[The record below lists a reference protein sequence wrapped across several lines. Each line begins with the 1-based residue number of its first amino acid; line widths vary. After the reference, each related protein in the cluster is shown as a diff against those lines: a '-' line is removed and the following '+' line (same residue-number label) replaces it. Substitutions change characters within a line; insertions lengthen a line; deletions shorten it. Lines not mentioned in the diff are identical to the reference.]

1 MKELTHCPF
10 LFILMLKRREV
21 CWQIIKC
28 LIYLRGKEHQWKCY
42 VSSCLQC
49 NPYFLFLYMK
59 SSGFIAIIIY
69 KFTMGEDQ
77 NQQNHEENGVK
88 EAPHVAVV
96 MVPFPAQGHL
106 NQLLQLSRIISS
118 YNIPVHYVGSATHIN
133 QAKLRLQGWDPLLEP
148 NFHFHDFPTPHFH
161 SPPPDPDASVQFPAH
176 LQPCFEASSELREP
190 VAALLRELSLTVDR
204 LIVINDSL
212 MGSVVQDF
220 VGIGNAESYTF
231 HSVSVFSIF
240 FFFWESLG
248 RPALEGVKIPE
259 DVPSLDGCF
268 TLEFFKFLVFQH
280 EFKKLSSGNLYYT
293 SKLIEGPYVDIL
305 REEEIDGIQN
315 WETNRWHV
323 INCFVIQE
331 KIPLKIVSSLSPREV
346 CFFVYKSW
354 ARGRSNLI
362 VIQQPQASASLGMD
376 NHQNHEESEMK
387 EAPVAVVMVP
397 FPAQG
402 HLNQLLQLSRLIS
415 SYNVS
420 VHYVGSVTHTHQAKL
435 RVQGWDPLLHPNFQF
450 HHFPTPHF
458 HSPPPNPNSSVQ
470 FPAHLESSFEAS
482 SQLRQP
488 VAALLRELS
497 PRARR
502 IIVIHDSL
510 MGSVIQDVASIR
522 NAESYT
528 FHSAKF
534 LEDVPSLDG
543 CFPLEFLNFIASQHQ
558 FKKLNSGNIYNTCKS
573 MEGCYVDLLDGLEIY
588 GGKKKHWALG
598 PFNPLTIC
606 YDKKSNPGHRCLGW
620 LDKQAPKS
628 VLLVSFGTTTSL
640 TDEQI
645 KELAIG
651 LEQSKQKFIWVLRDA
666 DKGDVFSGEV
676 RRAEL
681 PEGYEERVGGR
692 GMGLVVRDWA
702 PQLEILGHTQVLKV
716 GLVVRDWA
724 QREQLVAASTG
735 GFPARS
741 WILSLLTS
749 LDRLVCPGGLR
760 VCPCIRMSSKFIT
773 HSFSFFGLVFREW
786 EHQEELVT
794 SSTIEKALR
803 RLMASKEGNDIRKRA
818 VELGGAIWRSMD
830 DRGAS
835 CMELDSFI
843 AHISR

>member
-1 MKELTHCPF
+1 M
-10 LFILMLKRREV
+10 
-21 CWQIIKC
+21 
-28 LIYLRGKEHQWKCY
+28 
-42 VSSCLQC
+42 
-49 NPYFLFLYMK
+49 
-59 SSGFIAIIIY
+59 
-69 KFTMGEDQ
+69 
-77 NQQNHEENGVK
+77 
-88 EAPHVAVV
+88 
-96 MVPFPAQGHL
+96 
-106 NQLLQLSRIISS
+106 
-118 YNIPVHYVGSATHIN
+118 
-133 QAKLRLQGWDPLLEP
+133 
-148 NFHFHDFPTPHFH
+148 
-161 SPPPDPDASVQFPAH
+161 
-176 LQPCFEASSELREP
+176 
-190 VAALLRELSLTVDR
+190 
-204 LIVINDSL
+204 
-212 MGSVVQDF
+212 
-220 VGIGNAESYTF
+220 
-231 HSVSVFSIF
+231 
-240 FFFWESLG
+240 
-248 RPALEGVKIPE
+248 
-259 DVPSLDGCF
+259 
-268 TLEFFKFLVFQH
+268 
-280 EFKKLSSGNLYYT
+280 
-293 SKLIEGPYVDIL
+293 
-305 REEEIDGIQN
+305 
-315 WETNRWHV
+315 
-323 INCFVIQE
+323 
-331 KIPLKIVSSLSPREV
+331 KIVSSLSPREV

-362 VIQQPQASASLGMD
+362 VIQQPQTSASLGMA

-528 FHSAKF
+528 FHSVSAFSIFLFLWEAAGKPVLKEAKF

-702 PQLEILGHTQVLKV
+702 PQLEILGHSSTGGFMSHCGWNSCLESISMGVPIAAWPMHSDQPRNTVLVAQVLKV

-724 QREQLVAASTG
+724 QREQLVAASTVEKKV
-735 GFPARS
+735 RS
-741 WILSLLTS
+741 
-749 LDRLVCPGGLR
+749 
-760 VCPCIRMSSKFIT
+760 
-773 HSFSFFGLVFREW
+773 
-786 EHQEELVT
+786 
-794 SSTIEKALR
+794 
-803 RLMASKEGNDIRKRA
+803 LMASKEGDDMRKRA
-818 VELGGAIWRSMD
+818 AELGATIQRSMD
-830 DRGAS
+830 EGGVSRK
-835 CMELDSFI
+835 ELDSFV
-843 AHISR
+843 AHITR

>member
-1 MKELTHCPF
+1 
-10 LFILMLKRREV
+10 MLNLSKMQEGEKS
-21 CWQIIKC
+21 IN
-28 LIYLRGKEHQWKCY
+28 GKCY

-59 SSGFIAIIIY
+59 RSGFIAIIIY

-305 REEEIDGIQN
+305 REEEIDG
-315 WETNRWHV
+315 V
-323 INCFVIQE
+323 
-331 KIPLKIVSSLSPREV
+331 
-346 CFFVYKSW
+346 
-354 ARGRSNLI
+354 
-362 VIQQPQASASLGMD
+362 
-376 NHQNHEESEMK
+376 
-387 EAPVAVVMVP
+387 
-397 FPAQG
+397 
-402 HLNQLLQLSRLIS
+402 
-415 SYNVS
+415 
-420 VHYVGSVTHTHQAKL
+420 
-435 RVQGWDPLLHPNFQF
+435 
-450 HHFPTPHF
+450 
-458 HSPPPNPNSSVQ
+458 
-470 FPAHLESSFEAS
+470 
-482 SQLRQP
+482 
-488 VAALLRELS
+488 
-497 PRARR
+497 
-502 IIVIHDSL
+502 
-510 MGSVIQDVASIR
+510 
-522 NAESYT
+522 
-528 FHSAKF
+528 
-534 LEDVPSLDG
+534 
-543 CFPLEFLNFIASQHQ
+543 
-558 FKKLNSGNIYNTCKS
+558 
-573 MEGCYVDLLDGLEIY
+573 
-588 GGKKKHWALG
+588 KKKGWALG
-598 PFNPLTIC
+598 PLNLVTT
-606 YDKKSNPGHRCLGW
+606 YSDKTSNHGDKCLEW

-628 VLLVSFGTTTSL
+628 VLLVSFGTSTSL

-651 LEQSKQKFIWVLRDA
+651 LERSGHKFIWLLRDA
-666 DKGDVFSGEV
+666 DKGDIFSEEV
-676 RRAEL
+676 RRSEL
-681 PEGYEERVGGR
+681 PEGYEERMKET
-692 GMGLVVRDWA
+692 GMGVVVREWA
-702 PQLEILGHTQVLKV
+702 PQLEILGHSSTGGLMCHCGWNSCLESISMGVPIAAWPMHSDQPRNAALVTQVLQV
-716 GLVVRDWA
+716 GLAVKEWA
-724 QREQLVAASTG
+724 EREQLVAAS
-735 GFPARS
+735 A
-741 WILSLLTS
+741 
-749 LDRLVCPGGLR
+749 
-760 VCPCIRMSSKFIT
+760 
-773 HSFSFFGLVFREW
+773 
-786 EHQEELVT
+786 
-794 SSTIEKALR
+794 IEKAVR
-803 RLMASKEGNDIRKRA
+803 RLMASEEGNAMRKKA
-818 VELGGAIWRSMD
+818 QQLGNSLQRSMEEGGVS
-830 DRGAS
+830 RK
-835 CMELDSFI
+835 ELDGFI
-843 AHISR
+843 AHITRQLGF